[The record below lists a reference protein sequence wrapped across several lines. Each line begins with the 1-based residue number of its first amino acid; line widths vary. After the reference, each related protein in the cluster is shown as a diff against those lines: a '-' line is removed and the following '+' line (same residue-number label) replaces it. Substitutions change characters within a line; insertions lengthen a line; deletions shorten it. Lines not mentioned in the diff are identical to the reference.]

1 MTKPALAANG
11 SASSAITVAIVD
23 GDPLARRALCACL
36 TAEHDFKI
44 IGEASNASEGMDLV
58 GRQRPDQVLLEFVA
72 PDRTVGDA
80 IGELVRRSPGTACI
94 VLALREDEDAQIRAL
109 RAGASGWLLK
119 SIDLELLPRILRG
132 VRNGEAAV
140 TRALGTRLLR
150 EAVGVGPGDMRRF
163 RPVRSSLT
171 EREWEVA
178 DLLVEG
184 ATTSQIAETL
194 QVSTATVRTHVKHI
208 LGKLGMHSREEA
220 IRYVQRVRNSSWA

>member
-1 MTKPALAANG
+1 MTKPAPAASG
-11 SASSAITVAIVD
+11 PRSSAITVAIVD
-23 GDPLARRALCACL
+23 ADPLARRALGARL
-36 TAEHDFKI
+36 SAEHDFEI
-44 IGEASNASEGMDLV
+44 VGEASDPSEVMDLV

-72 PDRTVGDA
+72 PDRSVGDA

-109 RAGASGWLLK
+109 RAGAAGWLLK
-119 SIDLELLPRILRG
+119 SINLEVLPRILRG

-140 TRALGTRLLR
+140 TRALGTRLLK
-150 EAVGVGPGDMRRF
+150 EAVGFGPGDMRRF

-184 ATTSQIAETL
+184 ATTAQIAEAL
-194 QVSTATVRTHVKHI
+194 HVSTATVRTHVKHI

-220 IRYVQRVRNSSWA
+220 IRYVKRVRNSSWS